1 MPVIQTG
8 DPSVG
13 RVEKARLYKLARAN
27 PTQYLRRTH
36 PRPGFQ
42 PILAYFQTVD
52 DAGSVPRP
60 PRGRLAVR
68 ASDATVSKDSKSTLT
83 GAAIAGII
91 VASLAVLLLL
101 FLSCYYLKR
110 RRRKAP
116 ITHVPKVEHGFLRQG
131 SDGLGSHG
139 TLTASFSDG
148 LPQPQSISTHRPSMS
163 QSSSVTAVSVS
174 PPTLPS
180 SKVTDGKDEKALLPA
195 PPPPLVLRPDRSD
208 SLSMEQ
214 QPAPVRIEKSRSIKS
229 TKSTKGRGRESVLP
243 NPWDSDAKP
252 SRAAFQSMVFK
263 LPPSSIASIRPALP
277 QTPRERRTSVSP
289 ELKPIEIDTN

>member
-1 MPVIQTG
+1 MPVIQT
-8 DPSVG
+8 
-13 RVEKARLYKLARAN
+13 
-27 PTQYLRRTH
+27 LRRTN
-36 PRPGFQ
+36 PRPSFQ
-42 PILAYFQTVD
+42 PILAYFQTAD
-52 DAGSVPRP
+52 DAGSVPSS
-60 PRGRLAVR
+60 PRGRLAAR
-68 ASDATVSKDSKSTLT
+68 ASHATVSKDSKSTLS

-116 ITHVPKVEHGFLRQG
+116 ITHVPKVGHGILRQG

-139 TLTASFSDG
+139 TVTASFSDG
-148 LPQPQSISTHRPSMS
+148 LPQPQSISSHRPSMS

-208 SLSMEQ
+208 SLSMKQ
-214 QPAPVRIEKSRSIKS
+214 QPAPVRVEKSRSIKS
-229 TKSTKGRGRESVLP
+229 TKGKGRESVLP

-277 QTPRERRTSVSP
+277 QAPRERRTSVSP
-289 ELKPIEIDTN
+289 ELKPIEIEPVSLS